1 VVIDDECGTAYEIL
15 TARIPPLVRS
25 ETDEMKT
32 RAAVLRQMGL
42 PQPYATSRPLTIE
55 EVDLADPGPGEVRV
69 EIKAASLCH
78 SDLSVISGDRPRQM
92 PMVLGHEAAGIV
104 QQVGAGVTDLVS
116 GDHVVMV
123 FTPMCGEC
131 LACRE
136 GHPGQCEPGQ
146 SANGAGT
153 LLGGHRR
160 LSQHGTPMHHH
171 AGISGFA
178 QHAVIHRTSLV
189 KTDDQLPWDV
199 AALFGCAVL
208 TGVGAAI
215 NTAKVFPGAQVAVV
229 GLGGVGLSA
238 VLGARLANAAR
249 VIALDVLDDKL
260 EIARAFGATD
270 VLNVGDAQAVSK
282 IRTMTG
288 GGVDF
293 ALETAG
299 SVEAM
304 EVAYRMTR
312 RGGTTVTVGLPHPDA
327 RWQLQHVHL
336 TAEERT
342 VKGSYIGSCLP
353 SRDMARYIDLYRKGV
368 LPVDRLISGHLRL
381 DQINEGFDALASG
394 HTVRQVIMM

>member
-1 VVIDDECGTAYEIL
+1 
-15 TARIPPLVRS
+15 
-25 ETDEMKT
+25 MKT
-32 RAAVLRQMGL
+32 QAAVLRQMGL
-42 PQPYATSRPLTIE
+42 PQPYATSHPLVVE
-55 EVDLADPGPGEVRV
+55 DVDLAPPGRNEVLV

-92 PMVLGHEAAGIV
+92 PMVLGHEAAGLV
-104 QQVGAGVTDLVS
+104 RETGPGVTDLIP

-131 LACRE
+131 LACHE
-136 GHPGQCEPGQ
+136 GHPGQCDPGQ
-146 SANGAGT
+146 SANSAGT
-153 LLGGHRR
+153 LLGGHVR
-160 LSQHGTPMHHH
+160 LSQNGTPIHHH

-178 QHAVIHRTSLV
+178 HHAVVHRTSLV
-189 KTDDQLPWDV
+189 KTDHQLPWDV

-208 TGVGAAI
+208 TGVGAVI
-215 NTAKVFPGAQVAVV
+215 NTAKVFPGARVAVV

-238 VLGARLANAAR
+238 VLGARLANASQ

-260 EIARAFGATD
+260 ELGRAFGATD
-270 VLNVGDAQAVSK
+270 VLSAADEHAVGRVKALTS
-282 IRTMTG
+282 

-304 EVAYRMTR
+304 ELAYRLTR
-312 RGGTTVTVGLPHPDA
+312 RGGTTVTVGLPHPNA
-327 RWQLQHVHL
+327 RWALQHVHL

-353 SRDMARYIDLYRKGV
+353 SRDMTRYIDLYRRGV
-368 LPVDRLISGHLRL
+368 LPVDKLISGHLRL

-394 HTVRQVIMM
+394 RTVRQVVLF